1 MDHLR
6 RVKSV
11 RATSD
16 RTNVLIAMAAADA
29 ALAAGPVFAPAA
41 HAQAKAVKIGITP

>member
-1 MDHLR
+1 MDHPR

-16 RTNVLIAMAAADA
+16 RTVLIAMAAADA